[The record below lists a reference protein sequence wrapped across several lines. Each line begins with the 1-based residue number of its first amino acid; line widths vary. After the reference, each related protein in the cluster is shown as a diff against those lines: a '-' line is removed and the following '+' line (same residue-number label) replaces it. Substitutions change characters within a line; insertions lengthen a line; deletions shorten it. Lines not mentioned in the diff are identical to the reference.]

1 MNKEFMIKMM
11 QAKQLEYEALK
22 EIMPEP
28 MVKRIAKIESELID
42 FGKEYFMTVMCAEKK
57 DHQATDQETKSKA
70 RKVTIE

>member
-1 MNKEFMIKMM
+1 MNKEFMMKMM
-11 QAKQLEYEALK
+11 QAKQIEYEALK

-28 MVKRIAKIESELID
+28 MVKRIAKIENELIE

-57 DHQATDQETKSKA
+57 DNSEKAKDSQSKA